1 MSDTRMTLQVSL
13 KIEDVKLWRV
23 HVTTFAMET
32 QHYVPFLVGVYVAVS
47 NVKEFSVAMEIQK
60 WVIFALFS
68 SCYKFHA
75 VVSNKCC

>member
-1 MSDTRMTLQVSL
+1 
-13 KIEDVKLWRV
+13 
-23 HVTTFAMET
+23 MET